1 MLFISVVAWS
11 QGKISGIVRDQNGDP
26 VPFATVN
33 VKGSKVSVAA
43 DANANFLINAK
54 SGDVL
59 HITAVG
65 YDPAEV
71 TVGDSPTLA
80 VALTRNAGT
89 ISDVVVTT
97 ALGVQRQAK
106 SLGYST
112 AKVSGKDLVQTKPIS
127 VANGLTGKVA
137 GLQINT
143 VNNGLFAPTRI
154 TLRGNRSIT
163 GNNQPLLVVDGAIF
177 YSDISTI
184 NPEDVSDVSILKGSS
199 ASAIYG
205 SDASNGVILITTK
218 KGVRN
223 HSSITFSTTVS
234 AETVSYLPDLQN
246 RFGANGGEKFVY
258 NPDDLSNNI
267 PYENQSYGPEYRA
280 GASVPIGRKL
290 SDGTVQIVPFQ
301 SLPDEK
307 RHFFN
312 TGITTTQNLSYSSGD
327 ADNTFYLSA
336 NDVVSKSTMP
346 GDHGRRDVFRIGGAR
361 TYDIF
366 SINYSA
372 AYTYKNSNTTNTGT
386 VYENVMNTP
395 SYIPL
400 TQYKDWRN
408 NKYATP
414 DGFYNDYF
422 DNPYWDIDNF
432 RNISTENDF
441 SGNFQIS
448 VKPVSWLN
456 LSYRAAINNISSRY
470 EYTVGAL
477 SYSEFSKTQD
487 TVYYSNPEGNGI
499 VPVTESPKYVANNN
513 ENNAAY
519 GTSTFNNLL
528 FTSDFIASFNKNLS
542 QDFNLSATLGS
553 SYQDN
558 KINYNGTGLPSTDLF
573 FPVYNVSSFTG
584 VSVSSLSQTTAQAR
598 KLGFFGEATL
608 GYKDYLFVHG
618 SYRGDIDSRLSE
630 ANRFIPYYDLDASLV
645 LSGLFPTIAD
655 GNILNFLKVRF
666 AHSVTGNASALAFGS
681 PYIAY
686 GAYATVPTFVTAPGF
701 PFNVGGYDISQTVAN
716 PDIRPEQV
724 TENEAGLEMGFLKDR
739 ISLVAAAY
747 QQKLTDGIVYAQVAR
762 SSGFASALVNA
773 ASTTTKGLEL
783 EVKGDVIRSKNLR
796 WNVGVNWS
804 WNESEVTGINGGAT
818 SLGIS
823 GPNANSFAV
832 VGYSYPVIESRDWV
846 RDSAS
851 GKVIVDPVTGLP
863 SRDANL
869 KVLGQATPKNII
881 GITSSL
887 TWKHFTV
894 SATIDY
900 RGGYKIFN
908 SIGQYMD
915 FTGISS
921 TTAATGRQQFVF
933 PNSVYATGEK
943 DGNGKPVYADNT
955 SILTNDA
962 NFNFFPGSIQKCR
975 SELCYQCGCMEVARI
990 SYCV

>member
-1 MLFISVVAWS
+1 MRKIVSVLTFMLFTSIVAWS

-43 DANANFLINAK
+43 DANANFIINAK

-59 HITAVG
+59 HVTAVG
-65 YDPAEV
+65 YDPIDV
-71 TVGDSPTLA
+71 TVGDSPALA

-112 AKVSGKDLVQTKPIS
+112 AKVTGKDLVQTKPIS

-137 GLQINT
+137 GLQVNT

-177 YSDISTI
+177 YSDLSTI

-218 KGVRN
+218 KGIRN

-258 NPDDLSNNI
+258 DFDDLSNNI

-280 GASVPIGRKL
+280 GTSVPIGRKL
-290 SDGTVQIVPFQ
+290 SDGSVQIVPFQ

-312 TGITTTQNLSYSSGD
+312 TGMTTQQNLSYSSGD
-327 ADNTFYLSA
+327 ADNTFFLSA
-336 NDVVSKSTMP
+336 QDVVTKAVMP
-346 GDHGRRDVFRIGGAR
+346 GDHGRRDVFRLGGAR
-361 TYDIF
+361 TYNIF

-372 AYTYKNSNTTNTGT
+372 AYTYKLSNTTNTGT

-400 TQYKDWRN
+400 TQYKDWRT

-470 EYTVGAL
+470 EFTLGEL

-499 VPVTESPKYVANNN
+499 VPTTESPKYVANNN
-513 ENNAAY
+513 ANNAAY

-558 KINYNGTGLPSTDLF
+558 KINYNGTGINAAQSISSIDLF

-598 KLGFFGEATL
+598 KLGFFGEATV

-630 ANRFIPYYDLDASLV
+630 ANRFIPYYDVDASLV

-773 ASTTTKGLEL
+773 ASTTTKGVEL
-783 EVKGDVIRSKNLR
+783 EVKGDVVRSKNLR

-804 WNESEVTGINGGAT
+804 WNESEVTNINGGAT

-846 RDSAS
+846 RDSAT

-887 TWKHFTV
+887 TWKHFTFTSQRLITGADIRYLIR
-894 SATIDY
+894 SA
-900 RGGYKIFN
+900 
-908 SIGQYMD
+908 SIWTLQGSHLLRLQQAA
-915 FTGISS
+915 SS
-921 TTAATGRQQFVF
+921 LFSQ
-933 PNSVYATGEK
+933 
-943 DGNGKPVYADNT
+943 
-955 SILTNDA
+955 IL
-962 NFNFFPGSIQKCR
+962 FIRLVKKMP
-975 SELCYQCGCMEVARI
+975 MEVPFMLIIPVFSPMMQTSTFFQA
-990 SYCV
+990 YTEV